1 MDNDISGAATQKH
14 KSGKPIKA
22 IRARLKG
29 KEGRLRGNL
38 MGKRVNFSAR
48 SVITPDPNL
57 ALDQLG
63 VPKHIATIMTVP
75 EVVTIHNQN
84 KLRQL
89 VERGANQWPGAKYIR
104 RIDDKLIDLSSFPN
118 RTDQH
123 LEPGYIV
130 ERHLQDNDLVIFN
143 RQPSLHKMS
152 LMGHRIRVLEFFTF
166 RLNLSVTSP
175 YNADFDGD
183 EMNMHVPQSLE
194 TKAEVKEIMHVP
206 KQIVAPKSNMP
217 CMGIV
222 QDSLLGIMRFTVRE
236 TFLKKDE
243 VMNLLMHVDYN
254 LELGL
259 PIPAIIRPIPLW
271 TGKQII
277 SLVFPKTVNLDRG
290 KWKKIDPE
298 DKELCIQNGELFAGI
313 LNVGSVGKSAGG
325 LVHIIWKDL
334 GPQACSD
341 FLSNAQVLINN
352 WLVTTS
358 FTIGVKDIVPRVEI
372 SDKVTATIKLNSY
385 KCRKIIHIT

>member
-1 MDNDISGAATQKH
+1 
-14 KSGKPIKA
+14 
-22 IRARLKG
+22 
-29 KEGRLRGNL
+29 
-38 MGKRVNFSAR
+38 
-48 SVITPDPNL
+48 
-57 ALDQLG
+57 
-63 VPKHIATIMTVP
+63 
-75 EVVTIHNQN
+75 
-84 KLRQL
+84 
-89 VERGANQWPGAKYIR
+89 
-104 RIDDKLIDLSSFPN
+104 
-118 RTDQH
+118 
-123 LEPGYIV
+123 
-130 ERHLQDNDLVIFN
+130 
-143 RQPSLHKMS
+143 
-152 LMGHRIRVLEFFTF
+152 
-166 RLNLSVTSP
+166 
-175 YNADFDGD
+175 
-183 EMNMHVPQSLE
+183 VPQSLE

-341 FLSNAQVLINN
+341 FLSNAQVLVNN